1 MIHFLPGA
9 SLHVKFRG
17 GRIYSSLGLLGL
29 ITLLSRVAGLRK
41 AVVFAP
47 GGAEVCG
54 SLLSK
59 SLPVFDMVTLS
70 GFCQYGGCS
79 FSF

>member
-1 MIHFLPGA
+1 MIHSLPGA

-17 GRIYSSLGLLGL
+17 GRIYSSLGLLEL

-41 AVVFAP
+41 AVVVVP
-47 GGAEVCG
+47 GGAEVCD